1 MKTYRSTG
9 DLDSKYLE
17 GKWLEGTQRH
27 LVVAVLRSGMPW
39 TVDSLVKVLDGPAY
53 WETVRQKDKNGK
65 PSDDSWLMKEAGGI
79 RGSVMYHLNALRKD
93 GLVKV
98 VQG

>member
-9 DLDSKYLE
+9 DLERQYLE
-17 GKWLEGTQRH
+17 GKWREGTQRH
-27 LVVAVLRSGMPW
+27 LVVAVLHSGTPW

-53 WETVRQKDKNGK
+53 WETLRQQDNNGK
-65 PSDDSWLMKEAGGI
+65 PSEDSWLMKKAGGI
-79 RGSVMYHLNALRKD
+79 RGSVMYHLNALANA